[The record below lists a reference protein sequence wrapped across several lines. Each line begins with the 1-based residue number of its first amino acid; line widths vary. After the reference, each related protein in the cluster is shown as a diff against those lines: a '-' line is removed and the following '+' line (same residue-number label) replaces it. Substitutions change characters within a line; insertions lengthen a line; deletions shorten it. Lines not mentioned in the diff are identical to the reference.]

1 MKQSVKLMALFLLLL
16 VNIENVLKKDFRVM
30 RWEEV
35 KTMKRPFDRL
45 VRRAEDM
52 GYRQIMDLGA
62 LCGLNRTTISSRV
75 NGKTEWRRHDIE
87 VLCQVL
93 EIPQEE
99 IGLYFYPQ
107 IGSLKK

>member
-1 MKQSVKLMALFLLLL
+1 MDGMGETRAAHREESPAGLGA
-16 VNIENVLKKDFRVM
+16 R
-30 RWEEV
+30 EEV
-35 KTMKRPFDRL
+35 KAMKRPFDRL

-62 LCGLNRTTISSRV
+62 LCGLNRTSISSRV

-87 VLCQVL
+87 VLCQAL

-99 IGLYFYPQ
+99 IGPYFYPQ
-107 IGSLKK
+107 IGSPKK

>member
-1 MKQSVKLMALFLLLL
+1 
-16 VNIENVLKKDFRVM
+16 M

-35 KTMKRPFDRL
+35 KAMKRPFDRL

-52 GYRQIMDLGA
+52 GYCQIMDLGA
-62 LCGLNRTTISSRV
+62 LCGLNRTSISSRV

-87 VLCQVL
+87 VLCQAL